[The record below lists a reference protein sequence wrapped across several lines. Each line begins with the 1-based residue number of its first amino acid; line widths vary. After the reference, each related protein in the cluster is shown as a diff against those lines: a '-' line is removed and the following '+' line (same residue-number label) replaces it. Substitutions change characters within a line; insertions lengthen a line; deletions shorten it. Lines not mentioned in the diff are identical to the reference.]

1 MKALL
6 IDGGGNNNL
15 SQELEDKNNETKT
28 NFKAFSGKGVV
39 VGGS

>member
-6 IDGGGNNNL
+6 IDGGGSNNL
-15 SQELEDKNNETKT
+15 SQELEDKNNENKT
-28 NFKAFSGKGVV
+28 TFKAFSGQGVV